1 MDHAPFTIQKFIF
14 TRDARTSQSSRT
26 ITKAPLT
33 GIPITPQKTTS
44 TPEQAEV
51 ELTDVEAKDP
61 FPANIPGYFAMST
74 APANIEDAPIG
85 LDKDICHGETAIAHI
100 AQQLYDMSEE
110 FDSRENP
117 ELIIT
122 IHGYNT
128 SQASVENW
136 FKNIFTYVNRI
147 DPHIKDKRNLVFL
160 GYRWSSE
167 NIQLASLSG
176 IIGAI
181 MALPVS
187 PRIFLRAGFIFSMAM
202 LICMLLSGNDWVDS
216 IFLLGLVLSVFAS
229 TIVITLV
236 VLRLVVYFRDVYR
249 ATNFGVPDL
258 VELLRKLDNALIR
271 RTAQD
276 IAKERPE
283 LSEEQA
289 FQDAVNYWDRQ
300 RAKKI
305 KLTFIG
311 HSMGG
316 LVVTN
321 AVRILSDVFDSRS
334 IDKQPPAF
342 IGYVFQLERLILAS
356 PDIPI
361 LTIVSNRANFLASS
375 LRRFTETYLF
385 SSEGDIALRIAST
398 AANYFTFP
406 SATRSRGY
414 RLGNVAIRPR
424 NFDHQDA
431 AEKTEYT
438 DYGLVNLNSL
448 TTYYEPSSVPILE
461 AIQSDP
467 DNILERLFI
476 TSISESRRGAA
487 QAEPLLSLSSLFR
500 EQGETENQ
508 VSMANDRCT
517 IADLFTF
524 FDCTD
529 YQDTT
534 DRSPEKKVGVLSR
547 AKRKTSLSFLDYLQL
562 IKDYGNGLTDV
573 HGGYFEGHF
582 SKAAVY
588 RLAFTGFDGWIQ
600 SFDPNDTQVA
610 LTQLHQQ
617 CQEKGIQLFLSPL
630 RYRANIQGL
639 PVGLVKEKIIADI
652 SR

>member
-1 MDHAPFTIQKFIF
+1 MDHAPFTIQKLIF
-14 TRDARTSQSSRT
+14 TKDVKASQASQSV
-26 ITKAPLT
+26 IKAPLT
-33 GIPITPQKTTS
+33 GARMQNTEAPSKKQHD
-44 TPEQAEV
+44 EV
-51 ELTDVEAKDP
+51 ELADVKAADP

-74 APANIEDAPIG
+74 APANIEDNPMG
-85 LDKDICHGETAIAHI
+85 MDKDICCGYEAIAHI
-100 AQQLYDMSEE
+100 AQRIYDMSEE
-110 FDSRENP
+110 FDSNENP
-117 ELIIT
+117 ELVVT

-128 SQASVENW
+128 SQASVEDW
-136 FKNIFTYVNRI
+136 FKNIFTHVNRV
-147 DPHIKDKRNLVFL
+147 DSHIKNKRNVVFL

-176 IIGAI
+176 IINAI
-181 MALPVS
+181 LALPVS
-187 PRIFLRAGFIFSMAM
+187 PRIFLRVGFIFSLVM
-202 LICMLLSGNDWVDS
+202 LSCMLLSGNDWVDS
-216 IFLLGLVLSVFAS
+216 IFLLGLVLSIFSS

-236 VLRLVVYFRDVYR
+236 ILRLVVYFRDVYR

-258 VELLRKLDNALIR
+258 VELLRKLDNAIIQ

-276 IAKERPE
+276 IEQEKPA
-283 LSEEQA
+283 LSKDQT
-289 FQDAVNYWDRQ
+289 FQEAVDYWDRQ

-321 AVRILSDVFDSRS
+321 TVRILSDVFDTRS
-334 IDKQPPAF
+334 IAKQPSAS

-361 LTIVSNRANFLASS
+361 LTIVSNRANFLSSS

-424 NFDHQDA
+424 NFDGQISS
-431 AEKTEYT
+431 EQT

-448 TTYYEPSSVPILE
+448 TKYYEPSSVPLAK
-461 AIQSDP
+461 AIHADP

-476 TSISESRRGAA
+476 TNINDSKQGIDSSNT
-487 QAEPLLSLSSLFR
+487 PLSLATLFK
-500 EQGETENQ
+500 EQGETENKRAVGGEQ
-508 VSMANDRCT
+508 CT

-529 YQDTT
+529 YEDIT
-534 DRSPEKKVGVLSR
+534 DRSPNAQVGVLSR
-547 AKRKTSLSFLDYLQL
+547 AKRKSSLSFLDYLEL
-562 IKDYGNGLTDV
+562 IKDYSDGSTDV

-582 SKAAVY
+582 SKEAVY
-588 RLAFTGFDGWIQ
+588 RLAFLGFDGWIQ
-600 SFDPNDTQVA
+600 SFDQNDTQVA
-610 LTQLHQQ
+610 LTKLHQT

-630 RYRANIQGL
+630 RYRANIQGM
-639 PVGLVKEKIIADI
+639 PVNSEKAEIIADI
-652 SR
+652 RS

>member
-1 MDHAPFTIQKFIF
+1 MDNAPFTIQKFMF
-14 TRDARTSQSSRT
+14 TQDVMAGESGQAS
-26 ITKAPLT
+26 TKAPLT
-33 GIPITPQKTTS
+33 GIPIAADVGDKRG
-44 TPEQAEV
+44 V
-51 ELTDVEAKDP
+51 ELVDVTKSEP
-61 FPANIPGYFAMST
+61 FPAKVPGYFAMST
-74 APANIEDAPIG
+74 APANIEQEPIG
-85 LDKDICHGETAIAHI
+85 LDKGIGSGEDAIAHI
-100 AQQLYDMSEE
+100 AQKIYDISEE
-110 FDSRENP
+110 FDCKDNP
-117 ELIIT
+117 ELIVT

-128 SQASVENW
+128 SQVSVENW
-136 FKNIFTYVNRI
+136 FKDIFTYINRI
-147 DPHIKDKRNLVFL
+147 DPHIKDKQNLVFL

-176 IIGAI
+176 IMNAI
-181 MALPVS
+181 LALPIS

-202 LICMLLSGNDWVDS
+202 LLCMLLSGNDWVDS
-216 IFLLGLVLSVFAS
+216 IFLLGLVLSVFMS

-236 VLRLVVYFRDVYR
+236 ILRLVVYFRDVYR

-258 VELLRKLDNALIR
+258 VELLRKLDNAIIK

-276 IAKERPE
+276 IYREKPD
-283 LSEEQA
+283 LSEDQA
-289 FQDAVNYWDRQ
+289 FQEAVDYWDRQ

-321 AVRILSDVFDSRS
+321 TVRILSDVFDMRS
-334 IDKQPPAF
+334 IDKQPPSY

-424 NFDHQDA
+424 DFNCQDCP
-431 AEKTEYT
+431 KTA

-448 TTYYEPSSVPILE
+448 TKYYEPRSSPLID
-461 AIQSDP
+461 AIHEDP
-467 DNILERLFI
+467 DNILERLFV
-476 TSISESRRGAA
+476 TNISESQKGTASA
-487 QAEPLLSLSSLFR
+487 DNLLSLAALFR
-500 EQGETENQ
+500 VQGETEQ
-508 VSMANDRCT
+508 QAVADESARCT

-529 YQDTT
+529 YKDTT
-534 DRSPEKKVGVLSR
+534 DRSPDNPVGVLSR
-547 AKRKTSLSFLDYLQL
+547 AKGKSALSFWDYLEL
-562 IKDYGNGLTDV
+562 MKDYGDGSIDV
-573 HGGYFEGHF
+573 HGGYFEGDF
-582 SKAAVY
+582 SKAAIY
-588 RLAFTGFDGWIQ
+588 RLAFLGFNGLLN
-600 SFDPNDTQVA
+600 SFDSDDKQVA
-610 LTQLHQQ
+610 LTHLHQI
-617 CQEKGIQLFLSPL
+617 CEEKGIQLFLSPL
-630 RYRANIQGL
+630 RYRANVQEEDPGL
-639 PVGLVKEKIIADI
+639 AKAEIIANI
-652 SR
+652 RR

>member
-1 MDHAPFTIQKFIF
+1 MDNAPFTIKKFIF
-14 TRDARTSQSSRT
+14 TKDARPSGNPQSP
-26 ITKAPLT
+26 TKVPLT
-33 GIPITPQKTTS
+33 GIKVDTS
-44 TPEQAEV
+44 QDSPDV
-51 ELTDVEAKDP
+51 ELVDVTQEEP
-61 FPANIPGYFAMST
+61 FPAKIAGYFAMST
-74 APANIEDAPIG
+74 APANIEEAPIG
-85 LDKDICHGETAIAHI
+85 LDKDGSSGDEAIAHI
-100 AQQLYDMSEE
+100 AQRIYDISEE
-110 FDSRENP
+110 FDSHDNP
-117 ELIIT
+117 ELIVT

-128 SQASVENW
+128 SQSSVQNW
-136 FKNIFTYVNRI
+136 FKNIFTYINR
-147 DPHIKDKRNLVFL
+147 DDSHIKNKRNLVFL

-167 NIQLASLSG
+167 NIQLASVSG
-176 IIGAI
+176 IMNAI
-181 MALPVS
+181 LALPIS
-187 PRIFLRAGFIFSMAM
+187 PRIFLRVGFIFSMVM
-202 LICMLLSGNDWVDS
+202 LVCMLLSGSDWIDS
-216 IFLLGLVLSVFAS
+216 IFLLGLVLAVFSS

-236 VLRLVVYFRDVYR
+236 ILRLVVYFRDVYR

-258 VELLRKLDNALIR
+258 VELLRKLDNAIIQ

-276 IAKERPE
+276 IHKERPD
-283 LSEEQA
+283 LSKNQA
-289 FQDAVNYWDRQ
+289 FQEAVHYWDRQ

-321 AVRILSDVFDSRS
+321 AVRILSDVFDTRS

-424 NFDHQDA
+424 NFDSKETPA
-431 AEKTEYT
+431 NA

-448 TTYYEPSSVPILE
+448 AKYYEPSSVPLIE
-461 AIQSDP
+461 AIRSDP
-467 DNILERLFI
+467 DNILERLFV
-476 TSISESRRGAA
+476 TNISESQTGTVSS
-487 QAEPLLSLSSLFR
+487 ENLLSLAALFKQQGKT
-500 EQGETENQ
+500 EQQTGETII
-508 VSMANDRCT
+508 DRCT

-529 YQDTT
+529 YKDTT
-534 DRSPEKKVGVLSR
+534 DRSPEQEVGVLSR
-547 AKRKTSLSFLDYLQL
+547 AKRKSSLSFLDYLELMQ
-562 IKDYGNGLTDV
+562 DYGNGSTDV

-582 SKAAVY
+582 SKEAVY
-588 RLAFTGFDGWIQ
+588 RLAFLGFDGLLQ
-600 SFDPNDTQVA
+600 SFNHEDAQVA
-610 LTQLHQQ
+610 LTELHQK
-617 CQEKGIQLFLSPL
+617 CKDKGIQLFLSPL
-630 RYRANIQGL
+630 RYRSNIQGT
-639 PVGLVKEKIIADI
+639 PVGQAKADIIADI
-652 SR
+652 RR